1 MNIAKRQ
8 GLSAVPAARLFIDA
22 AENKFIRF
30 LNITNNILNSNSNL
44 KRLDKL
50 TSALFGLAQ
59 SQGFFGA
66 LNYLFIV
73 SNIAQTYGG
82 IIAGIAFKDSKKKHE
97 QDSISGE
104 QVSDR
109 LQSSIDELNDRMASA
124 TDFITKIAYCRYAVN
139 ARVGGN
145 NKLKKIIND
154 VCSRHL
160 KELENYVIS

>member
-8 GLSAVPAARLFIDA
+8 RLPAVPAARLFIDA

-50 TSALFGLAQ
+50 TSALFSLSQ

-66 LNYLFIV
+66 LNYLNLV
-73 SNIAQTYGG
+73 SNVVQTYGG